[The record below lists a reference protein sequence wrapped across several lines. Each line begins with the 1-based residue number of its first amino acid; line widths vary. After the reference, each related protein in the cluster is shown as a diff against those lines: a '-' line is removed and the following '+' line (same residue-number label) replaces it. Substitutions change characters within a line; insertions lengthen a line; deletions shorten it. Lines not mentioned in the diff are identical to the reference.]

1 MELVFGVVELLE
13 CVLGEA
19 FVFIGVGQRD
29 GGHALTPVSTVD
41 QFVEFGQSV
50 FEVVETAH
58 ALHCLL
64 PLFDGNFEGHGSIAA
79 AIKATPVLLCSR

>member
-29 GGHALTPVSTVD
+29 GANALMPVSTVN
-41 QFVEFGQSV
+41 QLVEFGQSI
-50 FEVVETAH
+50 FEVVEAAH
-58 ALHCLL
+58 AFRCLL

>member
-29 GGHALTPVSTVD
+29 VGNALMPVPTVD

-58 ALHCLL
+58 ALLCLL
-64 PLFDGNFEGHGSIAA
+64 PSSDGNFEGHGSIAVA
-79 AIKATPVLLCSR
+79 FKATPVLLCSR

>member
-1 MELVFGVVELLE
+1 MVELLKR
-13 CVLGEA
+13 VLRKA

-29 GGHALTPVSTVD
+29 GGDALVPVSTVD

-50 FEVVETAH
+50 FEVVETEH

-64 PLFDGNFEGHGSIAA
+64 PLSDGNFEGHVSFAA
-79 AIKATPVLLCSR
+79 PIKATAVLLCSR

>member
-1 MELVFGVVELLE
+1 VELVFGVVELLE
-13 CVLGEA
+13 RILGEA

-29 GGHALTPVSTVD
+29 GGYALMPVSTVD

-58 ALHCLL
+58 ALPYLL
-64 PLFDGNFEGHGSIAA
+64 PLFDGNFEGHGPIVVV
-79 AIKATPVLLCSR
+79 IKANPVQLCSR